1 MARVRKETV
10 GAMSRGYAVQSLMF
24 GLILIILFLFSQA
37 GVDAAIPEMV
47 LRQQGAVVMI
57 EVAEVGGKRVSQG
70 TGFIIEPSGLI
81 VTNYHVVSK
90 WFEQTNMTG
99 RVKLDNGAFFN
110 LEGIVAIDRPND
122 IALIKVKGRNL
133 PAVSINRHI
142 RARQGE
148 DVYVIGSPLGLES
161 TVSQGIVSNIR
172 DGGIIQIT
180 AAISP
185 GSSGSPV
192 YNARAEVIGVAT
204 SQTKIGQNLNFAMPI
219 GKALALADAKRDG
232 ALLARPAPGSGPARA
247 VPSDWTGM
255 YRNYFKFIIDENY
268 AEAWNALTA
277 ESKYTIAGTIAKKA
291 AVPPENILLKLNG
304 NEDNIRDRYFSAFRK
319 NAGQFLADAYARGRY
334 TVRQVGADSVTLT
347 IEVRNDP
354 KDFRILRQNGA
365 WKINFFA
372 DLFVKQ
378 YR

>member
-1 MARVRKETV
+1 MRRFLT
-10 GAMSRGYAVQSLMF
+10 
-24 GLILIILFLFSQA
+24 GLVLLALVLLSHA
-37 GVDAAIPEMV
+37 GLEAAIPETV
-47 LRQQGAVVMI
+47 LRQQSAVVMI
-57 EVAEVGGKRVSQG
+57 EVAELSGKRVSQG
-70 TGFIIEPSGLI
+70 TGFIIDPSGLI
-81 VTNYHVVSK
+81 VTNYHVISK
-90 WFEQTNMTG
+90 WFEQRNMTG
-99 RVKLDNGAFFN
+99 RVKLDNGAFFVM
-110 LEGIVAIDRPND
+110 EGILAIDRPND
-122 IALIKVKGRNL
+122 IALVKVRGKNL
-133 PAVSINRHI
+133 PTVSINRQV

-172 DGGIIQIT
+172 EGGIIQIT

-232 ALLARPAPGSGPARA
+232 VLLARPAPGHDPVRA
-247 VPSDWTGM
+247 GPSDWIVM
-255 YRNYFKFIIDENY
+255 YRNYFKSIIDENY
-268 AEAWNALTA
+268 VEAWNALTV
-277 ESKYTIAGTIAKKA
+277 ESKYTIANAIAKKA
-291 AVPPENILLKLNG
+291 ASPPDRILLKLNS
-304 NEDNIRDRYFSAFRK
+304 NEDNIRDRYFASFRK
-319 NAGQFLADAYARGRY
+319 NAGQFLSDAYARGRY

-354 KDFRILRQNGA
+354 KDFRIMRQNGA
-365 WKINFFA
+365 WKINFFS